1 VLQGV
6 SFGIAPGQAWGVV
19 GASGAG
25 KTTLLHLVLG
35 LLAPTEGAVR
45 LDGEPWSG
53 LPERSRRPRRHRLQA
68 VFQDP
73 LASLAPHRT
82 GWEILAEPLAIQ
94 GRGTPTSRREAAARM
109 AARVK
114 LPEAA
119 LAQRPSAWSGG
130 LAQRLCLARA
140 LMLEPALLV
149 LDEPFSALDPTLA
162 GHLLALLLE
171 LKAGGTALLLSSHDL
186 RVVRALCDH
195 TLVLQGGVVLCQGGT
210 GQLLSDPPHPHVR
223 ALRDAAPS
231 LDAAP
236 PRGPGAA
243 SVCGLEAGPSGPS
256 AP

>member
-1 VLQGV
+1 MVGV
-6 SFGIAPGQAWGVV
+6 
-19 GASGAG
+19 SGAG

-45 LDGEPWSG
+45 LAGEPWSG
-53 LPERSRRPRRHRLQA
+53 LPERARRPRRPRMQA
-68 VFQDP
+68 VFQEP
-73 LASLAPHRT
+73 QASLPPHRT

-94 GRGTPTSRREAAARM
+94 GRGTPASRREAAARM
-109 AARVK
+109 AGRVK
-114 LPEAA
+114 FPEAA
-119 LAQRPSAWSGG
+119 LAQRPPAWSGG

-171 LKAGGTALLLSSHDL
+171 VKTAGTALLLSSHDL
-186 RVVRALCDH
+186 RAVRTLCDR
-195 TLVLQGGVVLCQGGT
+195 TLVLHGGEALCQGET
-210 GQLLSDPPHPHVR
+210 GQLLSDPSHPHLR
-223 ALRDAAPS
+223 ALLDAVPA

-236 PRGPGAA
+236 PRGSGAA
-243 SVCGLEAGPSGPS
+243 SAGGPEADPSDPS